1 MLSER
6 EEKLL
11 APALAIIGEHFPNY
25 AVCVLSGDDEL
36 LHSDYS
42 NWRIGRMLFRDAL
55 EEMQEEVDFEKDG
68 VWTDVGG
75 DWDDDDNE
83 GEEWQTA

>member
-1 MLSER
+1 MLSEH
-6 EEKLL
+6 EEELL
-11 APALAIIGEHFPNY
+11 APVLAILGEHFPNY

-55 EEMQEEVDFEKDG
+55 EEMQEEVNFEKDG
-68 VWTDVGG
+68 VWTDIGG
-75 DWDDDDNE
+75 DWDDDD
-83 GEEWQTA
+83 GEEAY

>member
-6 EEKLL
+6 EEELL

-25 AVCVLSGDDEL
+25 AVCVLTADDEL

-42 NWRIGRMLFRDAL
+42 SWRIGRMLFRDAL
-55 EEMQEEVDFEKDG
+55 EDMQEEVDFEKEG
-68 VWTDVGG
+68 VWSDLP
-75 DWDDDDNE
+75 DEWDDED
-83 GEEWQTA
+83 GEESY

>member
-6 EEKLL
+6 EEELL

-25 AVCVLSGDDEL
+25 AVCVLTNDDEL

-42 NWRIGRMLFRDAL
+42 SWRIGRMLFRDAL
-55 EEMQEEVDFEKDG
+55 EEIQQDADFEQEG
-68 VWTDVGG
+68 VWSELPDS
-75 DWDDDDNE
+75 WDDEDDE
-83 GEEWQTA
+83 D